1 MTNPQAEELP
11 PEDAKA
17 GPQRVWLLV
26 VWVALWV
33 GICCLLNTQE
43 MDPGVGN
50 SAINATVIL
59 SVLGFSLWVLSSS
72 GWGSKTKWSM
82 ALVPFSLVFAFYM
95 QLLPIEVLVDGDVG
109 VVGWRWRWNKPDQQL
124 VVPAVTHGQTIDWQ
138 ATDQDYPRFLGKG
151 YWAEVPGV
159 SLETDWQTHPP
170 RELWRREIGAG
181 WSAFSIVG
189 NYAVTQE
196 QRGEQ
201 ELVTCYE
208 VNSGKIVWTH
218 ADPVRWDPRG
228 TGSMGYAGPR
238 ATPTLHQG
246 RVFTQGATGILNC
259 LDAASGKLHWSHD
272 TLAKHDAVNVN
283 WGKSG
288 APLIVGEYVV
298 VSVGGKQNQSLVAY
312 EIETGAVAWA
322 TGTYQS
328 SYASPVLAKIA
339 GQSQVLSVDEGYV
352 TSHAADDGQFLWEY
366 EWPSDSGA
374 DATSSQPVPLTGD
387 RVFMSKGYS
396 HGSALVQITSDEGG
410 DWFAE
415 PLWKGRQF
423 GQLPVMKT
431 KMCNVVIRDGYVYGL
446 DDINLQCIE
455 LATGKKRW
463 KKRRTPKFGH
473 GQIMLIGDVILL
485 LTEHGEVVLVEPS
498 PEKYQELASFQAL
511 SEDQITWNNPAFA
524 PPYLLLRNA
533 QEAVCYELSLQGEN
547 VVNNN

>member
-1 MTNPQAEELP
+1 
-11 PEDAKA
+11 
-17 GPQRVWLLV
+17 
-26 VWVALWV
+26 
-33 GICCLLNTQE
+33 
-43 MDPGVGN
+43 
-50 SAINATVIL
+50 
-59 SVLGFSLWVLSSS
+59 
-72 GWGSKTKWSM
+72 
-82 ALVPFSLVFAFYM
+82 
-95 QLLPIEVLVDGDVG
+95 
-109 VVGWRWRWNKPDQQL
+109 
-124 VVPAVTHGQTIDWQ
+124 
-138 ATDQDYPRFLGKG
+138 
-151 YWAEVPGV
+151 
-159 SLETDWQTHPP
+159 
-170 RELWRREIGAG
+170 
-181 WSAFSIVG
+181 
-189 NYAVTQE
+189 
-196 QRGEQ
+196 
-201 ELVTCYE
+201 
-208 VNSGKIVWTH
+208 
-218 ADPVRWDPRG
+218 
-228 TGSMGYAGPR
+228 
-238 ATPTLHQG
+238 
-246 RVFTQGATGILNC
+246 
-259 LDAASGKLHWSHD
+259 
-272 TLAKHDAVNVN
+272 
-283 WGKSG
+283 
-288 APLIVGEYVV
+288 
-298 VSVGGKQNQSLVAY
+298 VAY

-352 TSHAADDGQFLWEY
+352 TSHAAEDGQFLWEY

-455 LATGKKRW
+455 FETGKKRW